1 MHKGGIKIWLTP
13 RVQHR
18 EQTKS
23 THACEVHSTM
33 LGFESQNTKKKKK
46 NPAGKGDCLHP
57 SFGHI
62 LGQLRPTIRQRL
74 FLCLADTGF

>member
-1 MHKGGIKIWLTP
+1 MHKGGKKIWLTP

-33 LGFESQNTKKKKK
+33 LSFESQNTKKKKK
-46 NPAGKGDCLHP
+46 NPLAKVTVY
-57 SFGHI
+57 I
-62 LGQLRPTIRQRL
+62 LLL
-74 FLCLADTGF
+74 DTFWAN